1 VDDPAVQLDE
11 LPDDREPE
19 AEAAVPVDRGAMS
32 LAEAVEDVRQQI
44 RVDAVPAVRHHDPRR
59 LQAHI
64 IEDLLDVSRI
74 TSGKLRIEP
83 DAVYLA
89 SVVNAAVDVVR
100 PAAEAKGVQLSH
112 VDIRLA
118 QTEAE
123 AVVTVTDTGP
133 RVSAEFLPHIFEPF
147 RQADSSTTRPHGG
160 LGLGLALV
168 RHLVELHGGGVA
180 ADSQGEGRGARFT
193 VTLPLLRT
201 TSRMI

>member
-1 VDDPAVQLDE
+1 MLRSGRLDG
-11 LPDDREPE
+11 
-19 AEAAVPVDRGAMS
+19 ATAARALES
-32 LAEAVEDVRQQI
+32 VERNT
-44 RVDAVPAVRHHDPRR
+44 R

-133 RVSAEFLPHIFEPF
+133 GVSAESPAPHLRALPSG
-147 RQADSSTTRPHGG
+147 RQQHHLPARRARARAGPRPAPGRAARRRGG
-160 LGLGLALV
+160 
-168 RHLVELHGGGVA
+168 RR
-180 ADSQGEGRGARFT
+180 QPGRGARR
-193 VTLPLLRT
+193 PLHGDAPSPQDDQPDDLRGVDVAAPLGDH
-201 TSRMI
+201 

>member
-1 VDDPAVQLDE
+1 MLGWIAMLRSGRLDG
-11 LPDDREPE
+11 
-19 AEAAVPVDRGAMS
+19 ATAARALES
-32 LAEAVEDVRQQI
+32 VERNT
-44 RVDAVPAVRHHDPRR
+44 R

-64 IEDLLDVSRI
+64 IQDLLDVSRI

-118 QTEAE
+118 QTETE

-133 RVSAEFLPHIFEPF
+133 GVSAELLPHIFEPF

-160 LGLGLALV
+160 LGLALV

-180 ADSQGEGRGARFT
+180 AESQGEGRGARFT

-201 TSRMI
+201 TSRMF